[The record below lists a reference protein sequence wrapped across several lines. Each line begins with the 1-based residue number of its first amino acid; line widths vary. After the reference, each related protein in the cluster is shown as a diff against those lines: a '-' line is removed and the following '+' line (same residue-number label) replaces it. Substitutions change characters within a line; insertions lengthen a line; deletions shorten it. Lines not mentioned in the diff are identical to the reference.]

1 METKDFTAPSYKEL
15 RPLKPE
21 KTKTFPVYDDL
32 VSKLVAA
39 KKHPDDKIAHVMG
52 TCAGY
57 AYSDG
62 QTVAMIMARL
72 GLEDNNCR
80 MIAEYV
86 DIMFITSTSFLIQSK
101 DGRVVILCYRGTPLT
116 DLISWLTD
124 IDVEPAKIKIPSPSG
139 SGEYDVHG
147 GYYRNV
153 RSTRYEIVMGVGTR
167 DRRTLGARQTAQRCR
182 TR

>member
-1 METKDFTAPSYKEL
+1 METKDFTAPSYRQL

-32 VSKLVAA
+32 VNTLVAA
-39 KKHPDDKIAHVMG
+39 QKHPDDEIAHVMG

-101 DGRVVILCYRGTPLT
+101 DGRVVVLCYRGTPLT
-116 DLISWLTD
+116 DPSMSSLRRSKSHLPAGPGSMTYMAATTAMCGRLATRSYGRWSGPWTD
-124 IDVEPAKIKIPSPSG
+124 AQCS
-139 SGEYDVHG
+139 
-147 GYYRNV
+147 
-153 RSTRYEIVMGVGTR
+153 
-167 DRRTLGARQTAQRCR
+167 ATAQRCR
-182 TR
+182 TH